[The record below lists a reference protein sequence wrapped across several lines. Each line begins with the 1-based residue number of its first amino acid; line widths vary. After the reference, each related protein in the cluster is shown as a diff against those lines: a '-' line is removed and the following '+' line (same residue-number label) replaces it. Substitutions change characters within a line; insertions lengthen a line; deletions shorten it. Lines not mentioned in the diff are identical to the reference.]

1 MAETFRVAVSSDFIK
16 PDGSPAFPMFDMSPL
31 DNKANVEWN
40 YLESRDGP
48 VSAKELAGHDA
59 LILLAQRFDRESIPA
74 DGRLAHVARFGVG
87 YDTVDID
94 ACLKNGIAVTITPD
108 GVRRPVAVS
117 IIALMLGVT
126 GKMLIKDKLTR
137 QGPEGFAQKINHMG
151 VGLVGKVLG
160 SVGIGNIGAE
170 MFRLAMPYDMKF
182 MAHDPYADEAVAK
195 ELGVQLVDLE
205 TLCKEADVLTVNCPL
220 NDETHQIVSAECIAM
235 MKPTAFLI
243 NTSRGPTVDQ
253 KALTKALQDD
263 RIAGAGIDVFDPEPP
278 EADDPILQLE
288 NVILSPHGLCWTA
301 ECFAGIGQADID
313 AVFATM
319 IGQEPRG
326 IVDRGIL
333 ENADWQGKMTALK
346 GRFGT

>member
-31 DNKANVEWN
+31 DAKANLEWN

-48 VSAKELAGHDA
+48 VSAEELAGNDV
-59 LILLAQRFDRESIPA
+59 LILLGQRFDRESIPS

-87 YDTVDID
+87 YDTVDVT
-94 ACLKNGIAVTITPD
+94 ACRENGVAVTITPD

-170 MFRLAMPYDMKF
+170 MFRLAMPFDMKF
-182 MAHDPYADEAVAK
+182 MAHDPYADKAVAK
-195 ELGVQLVDLE
+195 ELGVELVDLE
-205 TLCKEADVLTVNCPL
+205 TLARESDVLTVNCPY
-220 NDETHQIVSAECIAM
+220 NDETYQIVSADCIAM

-253 KALTKALQDD
+253 KALTKALQEDK
-263 RIAGAGIDVFDPEPP
+263 IAGAGLDVFDPEPP
-278 EADDPILQLE
+278 EANDPILQLE

-319 IGQEPRG
+319 VGQEPRG

-333 ENADWQGKMTALK
+333 ENADWQGKMAALK